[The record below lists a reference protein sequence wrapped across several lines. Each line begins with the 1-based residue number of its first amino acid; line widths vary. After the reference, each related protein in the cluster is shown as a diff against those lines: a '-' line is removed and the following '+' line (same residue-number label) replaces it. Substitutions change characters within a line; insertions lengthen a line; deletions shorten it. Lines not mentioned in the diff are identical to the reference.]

1 MEPAPRGPDYKRCFL
16 WCFRQL
22 QVNSP
27 GGLPQ
32 GAGVELQQ
40 HLLLLQPQDKL
51 SDVGNKQD
59 CLETDGSCVC
69 ELLPVVRC
77 CLHLWVF
84 ISASCFSIFSSV
96 FSVDDAGSSLVFMW
110 RGAFTSVASRGPTR
124 GGDAPF
130 PQALSDTLQYW
141 VVHLLFSGE
150 LFSPYEMSGTVLSVG
165 NSLGRNTDAFPL
177 PWRLPFSREGNKKRN
192 ALLGHFRLW

>member
-1 MEPAPRGPDYKRCFL
+1 MIRLKTMWMD
-16 WCFRQL
+16 
-22 QVNSP
+22 
-27 GGLPQ
+27 
-32 GAGVELQQ
+32 
-40 HLLLLQPQDKL
+40 HLLCLQNMQKNSKYSLDTTSAPVLNVHLFCCVLEHLSLLQPLDKL
-51 SDVGNKQD
+51 SDVGNNQD

-69 ELLPVVRC
+69 DLLPVVRC

-130 PQALSDTLQYW
+130 PPALSDTLRY
-141 VVHLLFSGE
+141 
-150 LFSPYEMSGTVLSVG
+150 
-165 NSLGRNTDAFPL
+165 
-177 PWRLPFSREGNKKRN
+177 
-192 ALLGHFRLW
+192 

>member
-1 MEPAPRGPDYKRCFL
+1 MARLSPSSFWVVPAYNGASAQGARLQEMLPVMFPAAAGELPGVPPR
-16 WCFRQL
+16 
-22 QVNSP
+22 
-27 GGLPQ
+27 

-40 HLLLLQPQDKL
+40 HLSLLQPLDKL
-51 SDVGNKQD
+51 SDVGNNQD

-69 ELLPVVRC
+69 DFLPVVRC
-77 CLHLWVF
+77 CFHLWVF

-130 PQALSDTLQYW
+130 PPALSDTLRY
-141 VVHLLFSGE
+141 
-150 LFSPYEMSGTVLSVG
+150 
-165 NSLGRNTDAFPL
+165 
-177 PWRLPFSREGNKKRN
+177 
-192 ALLGHFRLW
+192 